1 MRGYQCP
8 VCHKILTKKEY
19 EGALG
24 ILQARDK
31 HHAHILGQL
40 TQRLKASKQESK
52 KARKQGIE
60 YQKGRTRQ
68 LLEGKEKMLQK
79 LKERVKQLQ
88 KGTTPQTEGLE
99 FEDKLVKRLKM
110 EFPEDGVIHEGK
122 GGDVVQSVMFERKT
136 AGIIVY
142 ECKRTPNWQN
152 GHVEQAYRAKITRK
166 AVFVVLVTT
175 ANYNR
180 KWKGFDTIKEV
191 LVISPF
197 AVISLVRL
205 LRMHI
210 IEMLKAEIPFS
221 KRAKIANMLLQHITS
236 PEFKNPLEDIAR
248 TGKVLQLELK
258 GEMLSHARFWKKR
271 WAHYQKLHYNSSL
284 IRDNIQLVL
293 QGKQLMFLSKPKEE
307 PLPLLPSLEVK
318 QDDR

>member
-1 MRGYQCP
+1 MLSELKG
-8 VCHKILTKKEY
+8 K
-19 EGALG
+19 
-24 ILQARDK
+24 
-31 HHAHILGQL
+31 
-40 TQRLKASKQESK
+40 LKASKQEAK

-60 YQKGRTRQ
+60 YQKAQTKR
-68 LLEGKEKMLQK
+68 LVEGKVRDIQR
-79 LKERVKQLQ
+79 LKERIKQLE

-99 FEDKLVKRLKM
+99 FEDKLVKRLKL

-122 GGDVVQSVMFERKT
+122 GGDVVQSVMFERKI

-142 ECKRTPNWQN
+142 ECKRTPKWHDD
-152 GHVEQAYRAKITRK
+152 HVEQAYRAKITRK

-210 IEMLKAEIPFS
+210 IEMLKAEIPLS
-221 KRAKIANMLLQHITS
+221 KRAKIASMLLQHIVS
-236 PEFKNPLEDIAR
+236 AEFKNPLEDIAR
-248 TGKVLQLELK
+248 TGMELQSDLK
-258 GEMLSHARFWKKR
+258 KEVKSHLLTWQKR
-271 WAHYQKLHYNSSL
+271 WSNYQKLNYNRAA
-284 IRDNIQLVL
+284 IQQNIQLIL
-293 QGKQLMFLSKPKEE
+293 QGKQIKLLVKPKEQ
-307 PLPLLPSLEVK
+307 PLPLPSP
-318 QDDR
+318 R